1 MGLLPFFGASAAL
14 LSDRI
19 ATMQFAERS
28 LMDLARQ
35 FGRPPPDATL
45 EMIDT
50 PVDAV
55 GRGGCQ
61 MRGDGPL
68 VLHGVV
74 CRAPAAV
81 AAAGS
86 GAAPLVLLHGYANGC
101 LYFYRNLYGLARQC
115 GTVYALDMLGW
126 GLSSR
131 PAFNPPGWLCGTFGS
146 VASVEEGEA
155 FTVESLERW
164 RAARDIPKMILA
176 GHSLGGYLSVAYA
189 ERYPERV
196 ERLILLSP
204 VGVPQGDS
212 RFEDRAVTW
221 KQRLMYGALT
231 SYWTRGYTPG
241 SLMRTLPEGRGRG
254 MVRSYVEG
262 RLPAVRAEDERSALT
277 EYLYTNALLP
287 PSGEYCL
294 NALLRPFAYAHRPTG
309 ERIAALQVP
318 HVAFVYGTDD
328 WMDVRGGTEVAA
340 ACGGAAQGPAVEVYQ
355 IRDAGHLLMLDNW
368 EEFNAALVLACGG
381 KLEKDAPEPIRV
393 AASQ

>member
-1 MGLLPFFGASAAL
+1 MFPFFGASAAAL

-19 ATMQFAERS
+19 ATMQSAERN

-35 FGRPPPDATL
+35 FGRPSPDATL
-45 EMIDT
+45 DTCDT

-61 MRGDGPL
+61 MRGGCGPL

-74 CRAPAAV
+74 CRAPG
-81 AAAGS
+81 AAAATP

-101 LYFYRNLYGLARQC
+101 LYFYRNLFGLARRC

-131 PAFNPPGWLCGTFGS
+131 PAFNPPGWLGGTFGP
-146 VASVEEGEA
+146 VASVAEGEA

-212 RFEDRAVTW
+212 RFDLELTW
-221 KQRLMYGALT
+221 KQRLMFGALK
-231 SYWTRGYTPG
+231 SIWTRGYTPG

-262 RLPAVRAEDERSALT
+262 RLPAVRAEEERSALA
-277 EYLYTNALLP
+277 EYLYTNAILP
-287 PSGEYCL
+287 PSGEYAL
-294 NALLRPFAYAHRPTG
+294 NALLRPFAYARRPTG
-309 ERIAALQVP
+309 ARIAALAVP
-318 HVAFVYGTDD
+318 RVAFVYGTDD
-328 WMDVRGGTEVAA
+328 WMDVQGGTEVAA
-340 ACGGAAQGPAVEVYQ
+340 ACGGAAEGPAVEVYRV
-355 IRDAGHLLMLDNW
+355 RDAGHLLMLDNW
-368 EEFNAALVLACGG
+368 EEFNSALVLACGG
-381 KLEKDAPEPIRV
+381 TLEKNAPEPIRV
-393 AASQ
+393 AASK